1 MMNSPAPARLRNRRS
16 RWSEAEPHWYY
27 SRSLRCGPPWL
38 RDVRRPPRQSSGCD
52 TGRRRGGRAW
62 FRAGPA
68 EVSMRR
74 FAVRLLSSAGAEPAE
89 AGEHTLLNS
98 GPRTLAGA
106 PPSRPFRAHQPSRVL
121 RPDGL
126 MTGPAAQPGGMRWIV
141 RKSHHEMNSWP
152 HKRNY
157 SPRRNRTAWQ
167 ARAGRADTRNRG
179 YR

>member
-1 MMNSPAPARLRNRRS
+1 M
-16 RWSEAEPHWYY
+16 
-27 SRSLRCGPPWL
+27 
-38 RDVRRPPRQSSGCD
+38 RP
-52 TGRRRGGRAW
+52 
-62 FRAGPA
+62 
-68 EVSMRR
+68 

-98 GPRTLAGA
+98 GPRTLAGS

-152 HKRNY
+152 HKELLAQEEPHRL
-157 SPRRNRTAWQ
+157 
-167 ARAGRADTRNRG
+167 AGQSRPGGHEESGLSLIPSD
-179 YR
+179 